1 MLDQDVY
8 LQGLLEQIE
17 VLKSRG
23 RRSLYRMN
31 DEVSQEIIDYAE
43 EYIKSNT
50 DYKITIKKC
59 LLYENSFDV
68 MIVFRED

>member
-31 DEVSQEIIDYAE
+31 DEVSQEIIDYAV
-43 EYIKSNT
+43 EYVKSNT